1 MLVFLLNY
9 GISHAFLLG
18 HGIIPACLFT
28 WSWYKSCLPFSFG
41 QIILGRLGFGVITT
55 YMPEPMVSGFTSAV
69 AVQIITAQ
77 AKHIFGLHVVRHN
90 GYYKII
96 KVISQ
101 NAYSTSRKSL
111 EFHQL
116 FSFNEKRKKM
126 ITMVMFNSVSTLP
139 QLLLDFFSRK
149 VKIISS

>member
-1 MLVFLLNY
+1 MLAFLLGY
-9 GISHAFLLG
+9 GISHAYLFFFGQIILG
-18 HGIIPACLFT
+18 RLGYGLIHACLLT

-41 QIILGRLGFGVITT
+41 QIFLGRLGFGVITT

-77 AKHIFGLHVVRHN
+77 AKHIFGLDVVRHN

-96 KVISQ
+96 KVITQ

-116 FSFNEKRKKM
+116 FSFNEKRKK
-126 ITMVMFNSVSTLP
+126 
-139 QLLLDFFSRK
+139 
-149 VKIISS
+149 